1 MTYRLKGAS
10 GELTG
15 KTFELDED
23 TLIGSDPEADI
34 RSDAFLPRHAR
45 IVFEDDTLM
54 LESAGQTWING
65 EPAGRQ
71 PLQSGD
77 ELRVNR
83 IRFVL
88 QAPGLI
94 EAGTRARSGRDIRRF
109 TKVAVVV
116 RAGWNSR
123 LECCMV
129 VIAGFGSGLGQLPG
143 HDCSQS
149 RPIGP

>member
-88 QAPGLI
+88 QAPGLKPARVLDQA
-94 EAGTRARSGRDIRRF
+94 ETSGGSPKWLWWFVPAG
-109 TKVAVVV
+109 
-116 RAGWNSR
+116 
-123 LECCMV
+123 
-129 VIAGFGSGLGQLPG
+129 IAASSAAWWLLQGSGAG
-143 HDCSQS
+143 
-149 RPIGP
+149 